1 MFKII
6 SIKVEGSSINDY
18 TALPHPVKILDE
30 GVESRIDAIDYL
42 AYEVARMRRNG
53 TEVVFAGQDR
63 AFVINESNEPTE
75 VLDVVEY

>member
-6 SIKVEGSSINDY
+6 SIKVEGSSINNY
-18 TALPHPVKILDE
+18 TALPHPVKTLDDGIE
-30 GVESRIDAIDYL
+30 LETDAIDYL
-42 AYEVARMRRNG
+42 RREVDRMRRNG
-53 TEVVFAGQDR
+53 AEVVFTGGDR

>member
-18 TALPHPVKILDE
+18 TALSHPVKILDE
-30 GVESRIDAIDYL
+30 GIESQIDAINYL
-42 AYEVARMRRNG
+42 EYEIIRMRRNG
-53 TEVVFAGQDR
+53 AEVLLLRPER